1 MDEPAM
7 RALVG
12 AVLNRWPTAG
22 LAVGVVRDGSL
33 AWFHGH
39 GVADTGS
46 GRPVDRDTVFRIASI
61 SKTFTAIA
69 VMQLSEQ
76 GLVDLD
82 APASDYL
89 RGYPLVPAKAAFRPA
104 TLRHLLTHTA
114 GVRAVRG
121 PSDLLRPALGWG
133 VRAGG
138 PAPSLAEYYRG
149 GLRIDVEP
157 GTKWA
162 YSNHGFA
169 TLGQIVEDVS
179 GLPLDRYLRERV
191 FAPLGMESS
200 DLGRSERVRPGLATG
215 YELRSGGLTAVAD
228 REAVIAGAASV
239 YSTTTDMARY
249 VSALLGGGANEHG
262 SVLRPE
268 TLARMFEPHHRPDP
282 RIPGM
287 GLGFFRGEIG
297 GRRTVG
303 HDGIWNGF
311 RTDMVLA
318 PDDGVGVLALAN
330 TGRFD
335 PRGAPVPIADALLRH
350 LLGLPADAVHT
361 DVPERP
367 EIWSDLCG
375 WYSFGP
381 GVLTDP
387 QPRTVL
393 GAGVEVVVR
402 REQLTI
408 RGQMPIPAVRRGL
421 RLHPQADD
429 PYAFRIDV
437 SGFGSGTWP
446 VVFGHEAGGEV
457 TALHLGVIPMSLRKR
472 PDVRNPR
479 PWVTAALIAGAA
491 AIAVRGRRSGRPA
504 RAPRRPG
511 SAAPARSAG
520 RR

>member
-1 MDEPAM
+1 VGIAPME
-7 RALVG
+7 ALEMSRRVG

-39 GVADTGS
+39 GVADIGS
-46 GRPVDRDTVFRIASI
+46 GTPVDEGTVFRIASI

-69 VMQLSEQ
+69 VMQLLEQ

-82 APASDYL
+82 APANDYL
-89 RGYPLVPAKAAFRPA
+89 RGYSLVPAKAAFRPA

-114 GVRAVRG
+114 GVRAVRS

-133 VRAGG
+133 ARLGR

-149 GLRIDVEP
+149 GLRVDIEP

-191 FAPLGMESS
+191 FAQLGMESS
-200 DLGRSERVRPGLATG
+200 DLVRSERVRPRLATG
-215 YELRSGGLTAVAD
+215 YALRSAGLKAVAD
-228 REAVIAGAASV
+228 REIVVAGAGSV
-239 YSTTTDMARY
+239 YSSATDMARY

-262 SVLRPE
+262 SVLSRE
-268 TLARMFEPHHRPDP
+268 TLARMFEPHYQPDP

-287 GLGFFRGEIG
+287 GLGFFRDEIG
-297 GRRTVG
+297 AHRTVG

-311 RTDMVLA
+311 RTDMLLA
-318 PDDGVGVLALAN
+318 PDAGIGVLAFAN
-330 TGRFD
+330 TGWFD
-335 PRGAPVPIADALLRH
+335 PRGAPVPVAHTLLRH
-350 LLGLPADAVHT
+350 LLDLPDDAVRT
-361 DVPERP
+361 DVPEHP

-387 QPRTVL
+387 QPRMTL

-408 RGQMPIPAVRRGL
+408 RGQLPIAALRRGL
-421 RLHPQADD
+421 RLHPDRGD
-429 PYAFRIDV
+429 PYAFRIDL
-437 SGFGSGTWP
+437 SGFGSGTAP
-446 VVFGHEAGGEV
+446 VVFSHTPDGEA
-457 TALHLGVIPMSLRKR
+457 TALHLGFPPMSLHKQ
-472 PDVRNPR
+472 PDLRNPR
-479 PWVTAALIAGAA
+479 PWVTGALIAGAT
-491 AIAVRGRRSGRPA
+491 AIAVRRRR
-504 RAPRRPG
+504 
-511 SAAPARSAG
+511 
-520 RR
+520 

>member
-1 MDEPAM
+1 VRIASLEGLAM
-7 RALVG
+7 STRVDAI
-12 AVLNRWPTAG
+12 LNRWPTAG
-22 LAVGVVRDGSL
+22 LAVGVVRNGSL

-39 GVADTGS
+39 GVADIAS
-46 GRPVDRDTVFRIASI
+46 GTPIDEDTVFRIASI
-61 SKTFTAIA
+61 SKTFTAVA
-69 VMQLSEQ
+69 VMQLWEQ

-82 APASDYL
+82 APANDYL
-89 RGYPLVPAKAAFRPA
+89 RGYSLVPAKAAFRPA

-114 GVRAVRG
+114 GVRAVRTA
-121 PSDLLRPALGWG
+121 SDLLRPALGWG
-133 VRAGG
+133 APVGR

-149 GLRIDVEP
+149 GLRVDIEP

-179 GLPLDRYLRERV
+179 GFPLDRYLRERI

-200 DLGRSERVRPGLATG
+200 DLVRSERVRPRLATG
-215 YELRSGGLTAVAD
+215 YALRSSGLKAVAD
-228 REAVIAGAASV
+228 REMAIAGAGSV
-239 YSTTTDMARY
+239 YSTTSDMARY

-268 TLARMFEPHHRPDP
+268 TLARMFESHYRPDP

-297 GRRTVG
+297 GHRTVG

-318 PDDGVGVLALAN
+318 PDEGIGVLAFAN
-330 TGRFD
+330 TGGFD
-335 PRGAPVPIADALLRH
+335 PRGAPVPVANTLLRH
-350 LLGLPADAVHT
+350 LLDLPDDAVRT
-361 DVPERP
+361 DVPEHP

-387 QPRTVL
+387 QPRTML

-408 RGQMPIPAVRRGL
+408 RGQTPIPAVRRGL
-421 RLHPQADD
+421 RLHPDRDD
-429 PYAFRIDV
+429 PYAFRIDL
-437 SGFGSGTWP
+437 SRFGPGTSR
-446 VVFGHEAGGEV
+446 VVFSHKPDGEV
-457 TALHLGVIPMSLRKR
+457 TALHLGFVPMSFQKR

-479 PWVTAALIAGAA
+479 LWVNGVLIAGAT
-491 AIAVRGRRSGRPA
+491 AIAVLDKR
-504 RAPRRPG
+504 
-511 SAAPARSAG
+511 
-520 RR
+520 